1 MQNVQIEFLQY
12 YAKYQKLKFSASIS
26 IIISPS
32 LFLSQLAT
40 CTDLYNGWNL
50 HERWFVMSWQIA
62 ILIICCCCTQ
72 EKVNQDNQN
81 DNEPWLKWVITIVGN
96 CHFIMENS
104 RVYENCKT
112 TYSIVVNIRALIHVD
127 YLTTNETTT
136 TVNSQKILYVWNRY
150 YSYIFIIEQNCMYV
164 SNCTDV

>member
-1 MQNVQIEFLQY
+1 MQNMGGGFRRASSLIKKIPNFFGLYAEAAKKKFL
-12 YAKYQKLKFSASIS
+12 KLKSNP
-26 IIISPS
+26 SPS
-32 LFLSQLAT
+32 FSPGTPGAKTLINSM
-40 CTDLYNGWNL
+40 Y
-50 HERWFVMSWQIA
+50 VMMSWQIA
-62 ILIICCCCTQ
+62 ILIIVE

-81 DNEPWLKWVITIVGN
+81 DNEAWLKWVITIVGN

-136 TVNSQKILYVWNRY
+136 TVNSQEILYVWNRY
-150 YSYIFIIEQNCMYV
+150 YSYIFIIEQNCM
-164 SNCTDV
+164 

>member
-1 MQNVQIEFLQY
+1 M
-12 YAKYQKLKFSASIS
+12 KLKSNP
-26 IIISPS
+26 SPS
-32 LFLSQLAT
+32 FSPGTPRAKTLINSM
-40 CTDLYNGWNL
+40 Y
-50 HERWFVMSWQIA
+50 VMMSWQIA
-62 ILIICCCCTQ
+62 ILIIVE

-164 SNCTDV
+164 IVQMSKAIWGLDILYIVILFEVS

>member
-1 MQNVQIEFLQY
+1 MTPPSFSPGPLG
-12 YAKYQKLKFSASIS
+12 AKTLINPMYI
-26 IIISPS
+26 
-32 LFLSQLAT
+32 
-40 CTDLYNGWNL
+40 
-50 HERWFVMSWQIA
+50 VMSWQIA
-62 ILIICCCCTQ
+62 ILIIVE

-127 YLTTNETTT
+127 YLTTNDDGI
-136 TVNSQKILYVWNRY
+136 NSQKILCVC
-150 YSYIFIIEQNCMYV
+150 IITIEQNWMYRCLLRSCHLTYNIWSFT
-164 SNCTDV
+164 SNSVDG